1 MIRSEGMSRLHKHQ
15 GSQENAP
22 KYLTDA
28 LEIFERLGS
37 LIEPDRLRKEL
48 AESPG

>member
-1 MIRSEGMSRLHKHQ
+1 MIRSEGMGRIRKHQ
-15 GSQENAP
+15 GNLENAP

-48 AESPG
+48 AELPG